1 MSFNDLIDAL
11 TTNPPI
17 YDTVIIAS
25 LCGVFVFLVIGMLS
39 LDANKL
45 KITLASLILCL
56 TSMGTIAY
64 ASVALSH
71 QQDKHASDYT
81 LSRDKTHF
89 YVESHTEYIKSAK
102 LKIIGQDDKYI
113 YVQKDD
119 ETYNI
124 PQIQERKT
132 K

>member
-25 LCGVFVFLVIGMLS
+25 LCGVFVFLVIGILS
-39 LDANKL
+39 LGANKP
-45 KITLASLILCL
+45 KITLSAIILCL
-56 TSMGTIAY
+56 ISMGTIVY
-64 ASVALSH
+64 VSITVSR
-71 QQDKHASDYT
+71 QQSKHASDYT
-81 LSRDKTHF
+81 LSKDNNYF
-89 YVESHTEYIKSAK
+89 YVNSHTDYLESAK
-102 LKIIGQDDKYI
+102 FKILGEDKNYI

-119 ETYNI
+119 KTYDI
-124 PQIQERKT
+124 PQIQERK

>member
-25 LCGVFVFLVIGMLS
+25 LCGVFVFLVIGILS
-39 LDANKL
+39 LGSNKP
-45 KITLASLILCL
+45 KVTLSAIILCL
-56 TSMGTIAY
+56 ASMGTIAY
-64 ASVALSH
+64 VSFTVSH

-81 LSRDKTHF
+81 LSRDKTYF
-89 YVESHTEYIKSAK
+89 YVESHTEYLKSAK
-102 LKIIGQDDKYI
+102 FKILGEDKNYI
-113 YVQKDD
+113 YVRKG
-119 ETYNI
+119 ENTYNI

-132 K
+132 R

>member
-1 MSFNDLIDAL
+1 MSFNDLIDTL

-25 LCGVFVFLVIGMLS
+25 LCGVFVFLVIGILS
-39 LDANKL
+39 LGANKL

-56 TSMGTIAY
+56 VSMGAIAY
-64 ASVALSH
+64 VSFTVSH
-71 QQDKHASDYT
+71 QQSKHASDYT
-81 LSRDKTHF
+81 LSKDKNYF

-102 LKIIGQDDKYI
+102 FKILGEDKNYI
-113 YVQKDD
+113 YVQKD
-119 ETYNI
+119 ENTYNI

>member
-25 LCGVFVFLVIGMLS
+25 LCGVFVFLVIGILS
-39 LDANKL
+39 LGANKP
-45 KITLASLILCL
+45 KITLSAIILCL
-56 TSMGTIAY
+56 ISMGAIVYVSITV
-64 ASVALSH
+64 SR
-71 QQDKHASDYT
+71 QQSKHASDYT
-81 LSRDKTHF
+81 LSKDNNYF
-89 YVESHTEYIKSAK
+89 YVNSHTDYLESAK
-102 LKIIGQDDKYI
+102 FKILGQDEKYI

-119 ETYNI
+119 KTYNI
-124 PQIQERKT
+124 PQIQERK

>member
-25 LCGVFVFLVIGMLS
+25 LCGVFVFLVIGILS
-39 LDANKL
+39 LGANKP
-45 KITLASLILCL
+45 KITLSAIILCL
-56 TSMGTIAY
+56 ISMGTIVY
-64 ASVALSH
+64 VSITVSR
-71 QQDKHASDYT
+71 QQSKHASDYT
-81 LSRDKTHF
+81 LSKDNNYF
-89 YVESHTEYIKSAK
+89 YVDSHTGYLKSAK
-102 LKIIGQDDKYI
+102 FKILGQDEKYI

-119 ETYNI
+119 KTYNI
-124 PQIQERKT
+124 PQIQERK

>member
-25 LCGVFVFLVIGMLS
+25 LCSVFVFLVIGILS
-39 LDANKL
+39 LGANKL
-45 KITLASLILCL
+45 KITLASLILSL
-56 TSMGTIAY
+56 ASMGIIAY
-64 ASVALSH
+64 TSVAVSH
-71 QQDKHASDYT
+71 QQSKHASDYT
-81 LSRDKTHF
+81 LSKDKTYF

-102 LKIIGQDDKYI
+102 FKILGEDKNYI
-113 YVQKDD
+113 YVRKDD
-119 ETYNI
+119 KTYNI
-124 PQIQERKT
+124 PQIQERK

>member
-11 TTNPPI
+11 TTNPPV

-25 LCGVFVFLVIGMLS
+25 LCGVFVFLVIGILS

-56 TSMGTIAY
+56 ASMGTIAY
-64 ASVALSH
+64 VSVAVSH

-81 LSRDKTHF
+81 LSRDKTYF
-89 YVESHTEYIKSAK
+89 YVESHTEYLKSAK
-102 LKIIGQDDKYI
+102 FKILGEDKNYI
-113 YVQKDD
+113 YVRKG
-119 ETYNI
+119 ENTYNI

-132 K
+132 R

>member
-17 YDTVIIAS
+17 YDTIIVTS
-25 LCGVFVFLVIGMLS
+25 LCCVFVFICVGLLS
-39 LDANKL
+39 LGTNKP

-56 TSMGTIAY
+56 ASMGTIAY
-64 ASVALSH
+64 ASVAVSH

-81 LSRDKTHF
+81 LSRDKTYF
-89 YVESHTEYIKSAK
+89 YVESHTEYLKSAK
-102 LKIIGQDDKYI
+102 FKILGHDADYI
-113 YVQKDD
+113 YVQKDGK
-119 ETYNI
+119 TYNI
-124 PQIQERKT
+124 PQIQERK

>member
-17 YDTVIIAS
+17 YDTAIIAS
-25 LCGVFVFLVIGMLS
+25 LCGVFVFLVIGILS
-39 LDANKL
+39 LGVNKL

-56 TSMGTIAY
+56 ASMGTIAY
-64 ASVALSH
+64 VSVAVSH

-81 LSRDKTHF
+81 LSRNKTYF

-102 LKIIGQDDKYI
+102 FKILGEDKKYI
-113 YVQKDD
+113 YVQKDGK
-119 ETYNI
+119 TYNI
-124 PQIQERKT
+124 PQIQERK
-132 K
+132 KR

>member
-17 YDTVIIAS
+17 YDTAIIAS
-25 LCGVFVFLVIGMLS
+25 LCGVFVFLVIGILS
-39 LDANKL
+39 LGVNKL

-64 ASVALSH
+64 TSVAVSY

-81 LSRDKTHF
+81 LSRDETYF
-89 YVESHTEYIKSAK
+89 YVKSHTEYLKSAK
-102 LKIIGQDDKYI
+102 FKILGEDKNYI
-113 YVQKDD
+113 YVQKDGK
-119 ETYNI
+119 TYNI